1 MLRFMKDRERSDLVT
16 KTGNWLFVFLMSV
29 FVTVA
34 HAEVKVFATV
44 DRNTMGMGDTF
55 TYKIT
60 VSAERSVSSGAPL
73 LPELKDFD
81 LINSWQGAESRSSF
95 VNGKFEVQQ
104 SKIYNYMLA
113 PNKAGNLTL
122 GGASVQVDGKSYT
135 TKPIRIRV
143 AKGGGGPGRQA
154 RPRRPGQPQDPF
166 QAMEDAFS
174 QLLQRHRGGTGG
186 IQTQPINP
194 NEAFF
199 IQVDVDKT
207 KVYEGEQLT
216 ASWYLYTR
224 GQIRDI
230 DTLKY
235 PSLSGFWKEEI
246 ELATRLN
253 FTQEIVNGVVYKK
266 ALLASFALFPIKAGK
281 AKVDSYK
288 AKCTVI
294 TPSNFG
300 FGRPYQSTKVSKPVT
315 IEVIP
320 LPTEGRPADFTGA
333 VGSYEVTT
341 SVEPKQAK
349 VNEPVTMKVRFEG
362 RGNAKLIDLPALN
375 LPTAL
380 EEYDTKVDSKYF
392 RDGRSFKEFEI
403 LLIPREPGEF
413 EIPGVSVSLF
423 DPATSTFNQK
433 QTQATQLTILQGDGQ
448 KVIPSAP
455 MANNVPDKSDEPYLP
470 GVIME
475 WRPVQKSPFTTK
487 ALVWSSA
494 YLLTFMLF
502 GWRTWVEFGFGKNK
516 RDLEKIL
523 QVRLQKINKSLDA
536 GEWRAVGVQGTN
548 SLYSVLGEISG
559 EGGASHELEILLQK
573 SPPSLRREL
582 AEPMKK
588 LLQYFE
594 TISFAPEDI
603 VGRLKEKS
611 EMKTQVQLLEKT
623 LYRAIQIA
631 LKDPE
636 EASSQSS

>member
-1 MLRFMKDRERSDLVT
+1 MKDRERKGLVI
-16 KTGNWLFVFLMSV
+16 KTGKWFLLLMTLVISSLSQ
-29 FVTVA
+29 
-34 HAEVKVFATV
+34 AEIKVFATV
-44 DRNTMGMGDTF
+44 DRNTMSMGDTF

-60 VSAERSVSSGAPL
+60 VSAERSVPAGAPL

-81 LINSWQGAESRSSF
+81 LINSWQGTESRSSF
-95 VNGKFEVQQ
+95 ANGQLEVQQ

-113 PNKAGNLTL
+113 PNKAGTLQL
-122 GGASVQVDGKSYT
+122 GGASIQVDGKHFT
-135 TKPIRIRV
+135 TKPIRIKV
-143 AKGGGGPGRQA
+143 AKDGGGSRRQA
-154 RPRRPGQPQDPF
+154 PRHPNEPQDPF

-174 QLLQRHRGGTGG
+174 QLLQRHRGGSNG

-207 KVYEGEQLT
+207 KVYEGGQLT

-253 FTQEIVNGVVYKK
+253 FTQEVVNGIVYKK
-266 ALLASFALFPIKAGK
+266 ALLASFALFPIKPGK

-300 FGRPYQSTKVSKPVT
+300 FGRPYQSTKVSQPVT
-315 IEVIP
+315 IEVMP
-320 LPTEGRPADFTGA
+320 LPAEGRPADFTGA

-341 SVEPKQAK
+341 SVDPKTAK
-349 VNEPVTMKVRFEG
+349 VNEPITMKVKFEG

-375 LPTAL
+375 LPAAL

-392 RDGRSFKEFEI
+392 KDGRSFKEFEI
-403 LLIPREPGEF
+403 LLIPREPGNF

-423 DPATSTFNQK
+423 DPATSSFNKK
-433 QTQATQLTILQGDGQ
+433 QTGATQLKILPGNGQ
-448 KVIPSAP
+448 SVIPSAP
-455 MANNVPDKSDEPYLP
+455 MASNLQKASNEPYLP
-470 GVIME
+470 GVVME
-475 WRPVQKSPFTTK
+475 WRSSQKSPFTTK

-494 YLLTFMLF
+494 YFLAFLLL
-502 GWRTWVEFGFGKNK
+502 GWRLWVEFGIGRNK

-523 QVRLQKINKSLDA
+523 QVRLQKINKSLDS
-536 GEWRAVGVQGTN
+536 GEWRAVGVQSTN

-559 EGGASHELEILLQK
+559 EGGGSHELEVLLQK

-594 TISFAPEDI
+594 TISFAPEGV
-603 VGRLKEKS
+603 VGSLKEKA
-611 EMKTQVQLLEKT
+611 EMKKQVQLLEKT

-636 EASSQSS
+636 VPQSG